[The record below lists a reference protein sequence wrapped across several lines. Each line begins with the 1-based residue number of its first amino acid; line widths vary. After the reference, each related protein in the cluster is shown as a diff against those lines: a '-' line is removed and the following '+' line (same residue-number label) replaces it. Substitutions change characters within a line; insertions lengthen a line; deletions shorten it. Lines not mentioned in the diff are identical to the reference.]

1 VLLSVDFEI
10 AGLWDAGAIVTDL
23 SDLLLEACAQMGS
36 GAGLGS
42 KRSGGFPFV
51 DLEEILGRCCCPG
64 TWVASMCLQ
73 QFSLTPCFLEI
84 SKKKTQKKE
93 KIEKKGYKKQNK
105 TNQNTW
111 QANTLS

>member
-1 VLLSVDFEI
+1 VLLSDDFEE
-10 AGLWDAGAIVTDL
+10 AGLWDAGATVTDL

-36 GAGLGS
+36 GAGPGS

-73 QFSLTPCFLEI
+73 QFSLI
-84 SKKKTQKKE
+84 SKKKL
-93 KIEKKGYKKQNK
+93 YKL
-105 TNQNTW
+105 
-111 QANTLS
+111 AF